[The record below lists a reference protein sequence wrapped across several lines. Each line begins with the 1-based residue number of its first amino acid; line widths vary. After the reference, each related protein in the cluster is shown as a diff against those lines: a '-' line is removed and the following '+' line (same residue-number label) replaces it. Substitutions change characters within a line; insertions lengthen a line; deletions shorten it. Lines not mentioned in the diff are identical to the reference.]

1 MPDLSGHWMRRERGR
16 PLLLSMMKLKLRLR
30 VSVGILLRLILGVR
44 RRRLLLVVMVV
55 MVPLL
60 LLRRWLRRL
69 RTRFLH
75 IIEIGIELALQHQE
89 LLPVLLRG
97 YSMMS

>member
-1 MPDLSGHWMRRERGR
+1 M
-16 PLLLSMMKLKLRLR
+16 
-30 VSVGILLRLILGVR
+30 
-44 RRRLLLVVMVV
+44 LLLVVVMVMVV
-55 MVPLL
+55 VVPLL
-60 LLRRWLRRL
+60 LRRGRRL
-69 RTRFLH
+69 RTRILH